1 MLSLCLNVCRL
12 FDIVQNFTCSS
23 VSNIINTQ
31 IIFLYQPLLTV
42 SFNKDF
48 KKQYER
54 VRCQR
59 NFCFFK
65 YYNYS
70 DNGSLF
76 IVRLNIINTFITR
89 MEMEK
94 KIVKKQE
101 LGCLSILSFANFNL
115 RKPLIVE

>member
-76 IVRLNIINTFITR
+76 IVRLNIIKVNIHHENGNR
-89 MEMEK
+89 K
-94 KIVKKQE
+94 KDRKKARTGMPFHIVFCK
-101 LGCLSILSFANFNL
+101 L
-115 RKPLIVE
+115 

>member
-1 MLSLCLNVCRL
+1 MLSLYLNVCRL

-76 IVRLNIINTFITR
+76 IVRLNIIKVNIHH
-89 MEMEK
+89 ENGNGK
-94 KIVKKQE
+94 KDRKKARTGMPFHIVFCK
-101 LGCLSILSFANFNL
+101 L
-115 RKPLIVE
+115 